1 MNPQRTSISPNAL
14 NAILDYLS
22 AELEEAKST
31 SDLTQILDLAKT
43 LLLKPPTQNAVV
55 GLAGIGAEMDTSAM
69 AEAQGKN
76 ACTINLEV
84 PSSLSTAFEDLSVR
98 MSHLQDRDPETFN
111 NASNAMQWLASGE
124 LSSK

>member
-1 MNPQRTSISPNAL
+1 MNPQRKSISPNAL

-22 AELEEAKST
+22 AELEEAKTT

-55 GLAGIGAEMDTSAM
+55 GLGGIRAEMDQSAM

-76 ACTINLEV
+76 ACTVNLQV
-84 PSSLSTAFEDLSVR
+84 PSILSTAFEDLSVR

-111 NASNAMQWLASGE
+111 NASNAMQWLANGK
-124 LSSK
+124 LGSK